1 MGAIWAHMV
10 QHSRNTLKHLLILP
24 VFLGHPKI
32 SQDSWH
38 PCLKSLED
46 PQALRIEAKH
56 LSMEYR
62 ILQDVT
68 TWPKAV
74 LLGCSA
80 TDQYTIHYL
89 LYIILVYYLY
99 YCSCCFHVKHM
110 AHYRVV
116 GARWEWVSSVNS
128 FPKWKRAKDAGLRR
142 ESQIS
147 TADTLVLVCIESSQ
161 WRKKSG

>member
-1 MGAIWAHMV
+1 MEAIWAHMV
-10 QHSRNTLKHLLILP
+10 QHSRNILKHLLILP

-32 SQDSWH
+32 SQDSWY

-46 PQALRIEAKH
+46 PQTLMIEAKH

-80 TDQYTIHYL
+80 TDQYTIRYL
-89 LYIILVYYLY
+89 LYNISIYLY

-110 AHYRVV
+110 AHYHV
-116 GARWEWVSSVNS
+116 GAQWEWVSSVNS
-128 FPKWKRAKDAGLRR
+128 FPKWERAKDAGLRG

-147 TADTLVLVCIESSQ
+147 TADILVLVCIESSQ